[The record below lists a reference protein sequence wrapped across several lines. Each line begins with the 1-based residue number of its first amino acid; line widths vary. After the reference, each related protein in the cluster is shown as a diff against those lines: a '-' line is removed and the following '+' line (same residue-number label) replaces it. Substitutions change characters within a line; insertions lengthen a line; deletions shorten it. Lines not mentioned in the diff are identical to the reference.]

1 MIERNNEDDKAEK
14 SRKKIE
20 REKIRGETRTTP
32 TTQG

>member
-20 REKIRGETRTTP
+20 SEKIRGETHTMP
-32 TTQG
+32 TTQA